1 MLNKPRRPSVRARND
16 AYTSRLLAATALVV
30 ALAGVVAN
38 LPLKPAGGS
47 RVGWQVLRP
56 DEVIALEN
64 VRFEEGLS
72 QLPGSIISDQPPI
85 PTVDVPAETPVNGD
99 DGESEEESGA
109 EVQEA
114 GPDRVLP
121 VQRLVLAAAET
132 MPEIQGGLGAY
143 YINIVY
149 PQEAVDAGVEGRLV
163 LDFIVEADGR
173 ATEVTVYKSL
183 HPMCDSSAVRALR
196 KTLFMPGRTNGQA
209 VAVRMRLPVLFQIL
223 NPGSNDPDSLSTS
236 RP

>member
-1 MLNKPRRPSVRARND
+1 MVEKPQHTSVRARNE
-16 AYTSRLLAATALVV
+16 AYTSRLLAAMALVV
-30 ALAGVVAN
+30 GLAGILAN
-38 LPLKPAGGS
+38 LPIRPSDGS

-85 PTVDVPAETPVNGD
+85 PSADIPAETPVKGD
-99 DGESEEESGA
+99 DGETEEESGA
-109 EVQEA
+109 QVEEA

-121 VQRLVLAAAET
+121 VERLVLAAAET

-163 LDFIVEADGR
+163 LDFVVEADGR
-173 ATEVTVYKSL
+173 ATEVTVYQSL
-183 HPMCDSSAVRALR
+183 HPACDSSAVQALR
-196 KTLFMPGRTNGQA
+196 KTLFMPGRSKGQA

-223 NPGSNDPDSLSTS
+223 DVGSNDPDSPSAAS
-236 RP
+236 